1 MTRLTLAGLVVAQH
15 SPVGLPMFH
24 STLARPEEGVDTW
37 VFWQACACGCDGM
50 HVHVNT
56 YKHGTMDPINI
67 DTGSTYFPREHRFF
81 DDRGNLIQRAEARK
95 ITWRERVW
103 RWIGN
108 ALTFSPFLTASALL
122 AAALLMYIYCNQDGT
137 VCRDTTEWR

>member
-15 SPVGLPMFH
+15 SPVGLPMVH

-50 HVHVNT
+50 HVHANT

-67 DTGSTYFPREHRFF
+67 DTGSTYFPRE
-81 DDRGNLIQRAEARK
+81 LLTSSARSDPGVFCFQEG
-95 ITWRERVW
+95 RESVDSQH
-103 RWIGN
+103 G
-108 ALTFSPFLTASALL
+108 
-122 AAALLMYIYCNQDGT
+122 
-137 VCRDTTEWR
+137 